1 MLKLRQAT
9 VNDIEKIAEMKVEN
23 YYLTDDPV
31 AHPELKKLF
40 TQAFKK
46 KSLQQFSDGMAMYI
60 LWEDQRMMG
69 FMTYILP
76 DKVHLPIEIRSIY
89 IVPDRLGKSLG
100 KLLSTKALEEFRK
113 QSHQQAIVWLP
124 IENEQIK
131 QFYEKI
137 GFVPTLEVMLREAVS
152 LVEIKYLFSL

>member
-1 MLKLRQAT
+1 MLKLRLAT
-9 VNDIEKIAEMKVEN
+9 VNDIEKIAEIKVEN
-23 YYLTDDPV
+23 YYLTDDPI

-46 KSLQQFSDGMAMYI
+46 RCLQQFSDGMAMYI
-60 LWEDQRMMG
+60 LWEDQRMVG

-76 DKVHLPIEIRSIY
+76 DKAHLSVEIRSIY
-89 IVPDRLGKSLG
+89 IVPDRRGKSLG
-100 KLLSTKALEEFRK
+100 KLLLTKALAEFRT

-131 QFYEKI
+131 QFYEKMR
-137 GFVPTLEVMLREAVS
+137 FVSTSEVMLRESVS